1 MKTITALLLAIGLL
15 GNAQAETGV
24 SDERILLGQSV
35 VLSGPLAEN
44 GVQYSKGIR
53 LYLDQVNQ
61 KGGINGRKIELVTLD
76 DAYTPARAEE
86 NTRQLI
92 EDKQVFALLGYA
104 GTGSTLAALPLAEKS
119 HTPLIAPYTGAESLR
134 GKVSPVLFHLRA
146 GYDDEMRKIVEHQA
160 TLGIKDIAIV
170 YQDDNFGK
178 AGLKGFEKAMAD
190 FKLKPLATLAVA
202 PGNLAESATASA
214 QTLARLRPASVILA
228 TAGKVSTAVIA
239 ETIKHGVRPQFIG
252 ISAISAA
259 QLVGDLKTDA
269 AGIVIAQVV
278 PSPWSSKY
286 RIVRQYR
293 EALGGKP
300 EDAHYASLEGYMAGR
315 VMVEGLRRAGKNL
328 TRSGLISALE
338 GLQHLDLGDFI
349 VDYRNGRHVGSSFI
363 DLSMIRGNG
372 QFVQ

>member
-1 MKTITALLLAIGLL
+1 MKTITALLLGLGLL

-228 TAGKVSTAVIA
+228 TAGKVSTAVIG

>member
-1 MKTITALLLAIGLL
+1 MKTITALLLGLGLL
-15 GNAQAETGV
+15 GSAQAETGV

-35 VLSGPLAEN
+35 PLSGPLAEN

-61 KGGINGRKIELVTLD
+61 KGGINGRKIELLTLD
-76 DAYTPARAEE
+76 DAYNPARAEE

-104 GTGSTLAALPLAEKS
+104 GTGSTQAALPLAEKS

-178 AGLKGFEKAMAD
+178 AGLKGFEKAMTD

-202 PGNLAESATASA
+202 PGNLAESAAASA
-214 QTLARLRPASVILA
+214 QALARLRPASVILA
-228 TAGKVSTAVIA
+228 TAGKVSTAVIG
-239 ETIKHGVRPQFIG
+239 ETIKNGLRPQFIG
-252 ISAISAA
+252 ISAVSAA

-300 EDAHYASLEGYMAGR
+300 EDAHYASLEGYIAGR

-338 GLQHLDLGDFI
+338 GMQQFDLGDFI

>member
-1 MKTITALLLAIGLL
+1 MKTITALLLGLGLL

-228 TAGKVSTAVIA
+228 TAGKVSTAVIG

-328 TRSGLISALE
+328 TRSSLISALE
-338 GLQHLDLGDFI
+338 GMQHLDLGDFI